1 MNFTIHNTKVTIDVL
16 HADEILVNF
25 IYKPRFMS
33 WREMTEKERLDFI
46 KRKHRWTIDIQVY
59 GEEDRLGT
67 YEVVVTTPIDFEGAN
82 DAFKYVLDATQE
94 HWPGMVIKRILT
106 TIKPGVIA

>member
-59 GEEDRLGT
+59 GETERLGT
-67 YEVVVTTPIDFEGAN
+67 YEVTVTTPIDFEGAN
-82 DAFKYVLDATQE
+82 DAFKHVLDAAQSN
-94 HWPGMVIKRILT
+94 WPGLVIKRILT